1 MLIPLTMKEMIIAEK
16 FYPIVFKK
24 EEVIP
29 YALLGIPQRK
39 NFYLLPDGRWKV
51 PYVPNYIR
59 QYPFAWLKTRQEYKI
74 GADLSA
80 PHFSH
85 LDGSP
90 LFEGDE
96 PSPLLKEVISYL
108 KSLHIE
114 IIHTKNIFSI
124 LDEFE
129 VLVEKEI
136 SITLDKE
143 NFVIKGIRLVD
154 LKKLSKLHET
164 TLTEWVKIGLLSL
177 IYAHVHSLENLK
189 LYLN

>member
-1 MLIPLTMKEMIIAEK
+1 MYKNLEILTPQTHKKLCFTKINTFEFAKEQMLIPLTMKEMIIAEK

-90 LFEGDE
+90 LFPDFD
-96 PSPLLKEVISYL
+96 S
-108 KSLHIE
+108 
-114 IIHTKNIFSI
+114 
-124 LDEFE
+124 
-129 VLVEKEI
+129 
-136 SITLDKE
+136 
-143 NFVIKGIRLVD
+143 
-154 LKKLSKLHET
+154 
-164 TLTEWVKIGLLSL
+164 
-177 IYAHVHSLENLK
+177 
-189 LYLN
+189 